1 MVPASAACWVCLCA
15 ALAAAAPAAAPAP
28 SPTSALPPA
37 APPLSGLC
45 ADTPAVIDG
54 SPRVNSGDYVTWN
67 QSGIAGHDFQ
77 DWANQT
83 ADFGGAHNVR
93 PYCNAQSWCIGYTLK
108 NDQSEV
114 WFKTRPPVDYHGP
127 TQGLCPHPATC
138 PYGASTGN
146 SLYIKCNNV
155 TLAWQCG
162 GKAGLYQCTSVPNT
176 TVGPLF
182 PLKQS
187 CMESCKAPPPPPPTP
202 GPPPPAPHYDKPFLR
217 FAMVIPVPN
226 LVDCT
231 VTQGS
236 TTYTWSSYG
245 FGHFSDW
252 ITAFKAAPATI
263 SIASDGKTLLNK
275 AIVLT
280 TGPLVISLRPDNVP
294 AGHMWP
300 PTGVS
305 IETIA
310 ASYTPAPSGAAAVRL
325 FNLSPTFDTS
335 GIDMSVNGKSVTT
348 GVKYADSSTWVPVPT
363 GQDTFTILTGGGGK
377 GLATVT
383 GTPPLSPSAATVY
396 FYGTTQYGLF
406 AKLLNDAPEQL

>member
-1 MVPASAACWVCLCA
+1 MLLVVVGLGVTAIT
-15 ALAAAAPAAAPAP
+15 AAAP
-28 SPTSALPPA
+28 TMALPP

-45 ADTPAVIDG
+45 ADTPAMIDG
-54 SPRVNSGDYVTWN
+54 NPRVNSGDYVTWN
-67 QSGIAGHDFQ
+67 QSGIAGHDYR
-77 DWANQT
+77 DLANRT

-138 PYGASTGN
+138 PYGASSGN

-155 TLAWQCG
+155 TLAWRCG
-162 GKAGLYQCTSVPNT
+162 GRGGLYQCTSVPNT
-176 TVGPLF
+176 TAGPLF

-187 CMESCKAPPPPPPTP
+187 CLESCKAPPPPPPPPP

-231 VTQGS
+231 VTQGA
-236 TTYTWSSYG
+236 TTHTWSSYG

-252 ITAFKAAPATI
+252 ITVFKAAPATI
-263 SIASDGKTLLNK
+263 SIASGGKTLLNR
-275 AIVLT
+275 AITLT
-280 TGPLVISLRPDNVP
+280 TGPLVIALRPDNVP
-294 AGHMWP
+294 VGHIWP
-300 PTGVS
+300 PTAVS

-325 FNLSPTFDTS
+325 FNLSPTFDTT
-335 GIDMSVNGKSVTT
+335 GIGMRVNGKPIAA
-348 GVKYADSSTWVPVPT
+348 GVKYGDSSTWVPVPT
-363 GQDTFTILTGGGGK
+363 GQDTFTILAGGGGK
-377 GLATVT
+377 ELATAT
-383 GTPPLSPSAATVY
+383 GTPPLSPSAATLF

-406 AKLLNDAPEQL
+406 AKLLDDAPEQL